1 MRSSASCRIS
11 ATLILLLALQS
22 IMQARLASTSSLI
35 LFATTFS
42 ASTSLSRC
50 YLANFKSKTDSSI
63 PSIFSAKASLALSKM
78 LKSVP
83 FLIVKMILNALK
95 RLFGLTLMTFYPSKQ
110 AQRRRLLQSIELIF
124 HGILL

>member
-1 MRSSASCRIS
+1 
-11 ATLILLLALQS
+11 
-22 IMQARLASTSSLI
+22 MQARLASTSSLI

-42 ASTSLSRC
+42 ASTSLSSC

-95 RLFGLTLMTFYPSKQ
+95 RLFGLSPHDFL
-110 AQRRRLLQSIELIF
+110 SIQTSTASSPASIN
-124 HGILL
+124 

>member
-1 MRSSASCRIS
+1 
-11 ATLILLLALQS
+11 
-22 IMQARLASTSSLI
+22 
-35 LFATTFS
+35 
-42 ASTSLSRC
+42 
-50 YLANFKSKTDSSI
+50 
-63 PSIFSAKASLALSKM
+63 M